1 VTETLLQSKLHIP
14 ELRSSLVRRPRLVER
29 LKAGQECRLVLVS
42 APAGYGKTTL
52 VAEWISDFRLQID
65 DLRSGEVDGKV
76 GKRRSRSM
84 ATRKNEAEAGL
95 RVAWL
100 SLEEADNDPVR
111 FLTYLIAAV
120 GQVQAGFGKT
130 IGPLLRAPQ
139 SPLPEIL
146 LTALVNELASVPKP
160 FILALDDYHVLHSLT
175 IHGQVGFLLEHI
187 PPGMQLVLMT
197 REDPLL
203 PVARLR
209 ARGQVLE
216 IRQEEL
222 RFTIQETANFL
233 ENALGAGLS
242 PENVAA
248 LELRTEGWIAG
259 LQLAALSMQG
269 IADPISFIQAFT
281 GSNRYVLDY
290 LIEEVFKRQPAEVQ
304 NFLLKTAI
312 LERLSAPLCD
322 TVVRDPSGGS
332 QAILEQLDRSNLFII
347 PLDQSRAWYRY
358 HHLFAELLRQRLH
371 ASQDHDE
378 AGLHKR
384 ASRWFEEQGQPAEAI
399 QHALAAGDW
408 QPAIRLIQSV
418 RDDMLRSGEAASLSG
433 WYRRIPEDLLFSDPS
448 LCLNYCWALLLS
460 AQFESAAPLLD
471 RLEQTMQAEQVFLG
485 HVAAARAYLERGQ
498 GNHAGMVEQSE
509 RALRL
514 LPKDEIISRGLVAL
528 NLGMAYWHM
537 GKMEA
542 TERILEEAL
551 KAAQATG
558 NTYGA
563 ITAIIFQGRVLAV
576 RGQLKQAARVLEK
589 ALEQGG
595 KIPINYLAY
604 LDLSQLYDEWDDLE
618 SSRQYL
624 EQAQVLCV
632 RSGNLEFEVAYQ
644 LMNIRLCLAE
654 GDVRGASQKLEKI
667 LEYIHTGKVPVP
679 TAVRVIPAQV
689 QVALAQGDLASAGQ
703 LEEQLPENTDTHPF
717 YRYLGTAKAH
727 LWLAQGRKEAARA
740 YLAGL
745 YTRAE
750 KGGWKY
756 GMLVVRLLQAL
767 AADSQVEAQTF
778 LVEALRMGQPEN
790 FIRSFIELGEP
801 MRLLIAD
808 FRLRI
813 EKRSHHATGEDQ
825 NRMSAYSARL
835 LEAFSKQPINPAKK
849 STINNLQSKI
859 LIEPLS
865 KRELEVLRLVIAG
878 LSNREIAGKLVIS
891 PGTAKTHIH
900 NLCGKLGVRNR
911 TEAAIKATELDLV

>member
-1 VTETLLQSKLHIP
+1 MTEALLQSKLHIP
-14 ELRSSLVRRPRLVER
+14 VLRSSLVRRPRLLAR
-29 LKAGQECRLVLVS
+29 LEAGRECRLVLVS

-52 VAEWISDFRLQID
+52 VTEWLTDFRLQK
-65 DLRSGEVDGKV
+65 GKG
-76 GKRRSRSM
+76 GKRQSSSV
-84 ATRKNEAEAGL
+84 ATQGEEAERGRRA
-95 RVAWL
+95 AWL
-100 SLEEADNDPVR
+100 SLEKADNDPAR
-111 FLTYLIAAV
+111 FLTYLIAAT
-120 GQVQAGFGKT
+120 GQVQAGFGKS
-130 IGPLLRAPQ
+130 IGALLRSPQ
-139 SPLPEIL
+139 FPPPEIL
-146 LTALVNELASVPKP
+146 LTALVNELAAIPKP
-160 FILALDDYHVLHSLT
+160 FILVLDDYHVLHSLA
-175 IHGQVGFLLEHI
+175 IHGQVGFLLEHM

-209 ARGQVLE
+209 ARGLVLE

-222 RFTIQETANFL
+222 CFTIEETADFL
-233 ENALGAGLS
+233 EKALGADLS

-248 LELRTEGWIAG
+248 LEQRTEGWIAG

-269 IADPISFIQAFT
+269 IADPKNFIQAFT

-304 NFLLKTAI
+304 DFLLKTAI

-322 TVVRDPSGGS
+322 MVVGDPAGGS

-358 HHLFAELLRQRLH
+358 HHLFAELLHQRLR
-371 ASQDHDE
+371 ASQGHE
-378 AGLHKR
+378 ENGLHKR
-384 ASRWFEEQGQPAEAI
+384 ASQWFEEQGQPAEAI

-408 QPAIRLIQSV
+408 QQAIRLIQSV
-418 RDDMLRSGEAASLSG
+418 RDDMLRSGEAASLAG
-433 WYRRIPEDLLFSDPS
+433 WYRRIPEDLLLSDPS
-448 LCLNYCWALLLS
+448 LCLNYSWALLLS
-460 AQFESAAPLLD
+460 AQFESASPLLH

-514 LPKDEIISRGLVAL
+514 LPKDEIISRGLVAM
-528 NLGMAYWHM
+528 NLGLAYWHM
-537 GKMEA
+537 GDMEA
-542 TERILEEAL
+542 AERTLAEAL
-551 KAAQATG
+551 ASAQATG
-558 NTYGA
+558 NTYEA
-563 ITAIIFQGRVLAV
+563 ITTIIFQGRVLAV
-576 RGQLKQAARVLEK
+576 RGQLRQAAEMFEK
-589 ALEQGG
+589 AVEQGG
-595 KIPINYLAY
+595 QIPINYLAH
-604 LDLSQLYDEWDDLE
+604 LDLSHLRNEWNDKE
-618 SSRQYL
+618 ASQRHL
-624 EQAQVLCV
+624 EQACLLCE
-632 RSGNLEFEVAYQ
+632 RSGNLEFQVAYQ

-654 GDVRGASQKLEKI
+654 GDVRGAGQKLEKI
-667 LEYIHTGKVPVP
+667 LECIRSGKVPAP

-689 QVALAQGDLASAGQ
+689 QVALAKGDLASAGQ

-717 YRYLGTAKAH
+717 YRYLGMAKAQ

-756 GMLVVRLLQAL
+756 GMLAVRILQSL
-767 AADSQVEAQTF
+767 AAKNTDDAMPFISD
-778 LVEALRMGQPEN
+778 ALRLGQPE
-790 FIRSFIELGEP
+790 SFICSFVEAGEP
-801 MRLLIAD
+801 IRLLIVD
-808 FRLRI
+808 FRLRS
-813 EKRSHHATGEDQ
+813 EKNAHHATGEDQ
-825 NRMSAYSARL
+825 DRMSAYTERL
-835 LEAFSKQPINPAKK
+835 LEAFSKQSINPAKK

-865 KRELEVLRLVIAG
+865 GRELEVLRLVTAG

-911 TEAAIKATELDLV
+911 TEAAAKGRELGLV